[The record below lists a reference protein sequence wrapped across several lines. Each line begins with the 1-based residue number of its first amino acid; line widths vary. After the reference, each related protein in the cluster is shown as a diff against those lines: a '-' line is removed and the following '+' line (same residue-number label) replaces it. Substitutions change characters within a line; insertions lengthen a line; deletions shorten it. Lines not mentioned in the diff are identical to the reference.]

1 MLPSP
6 VSLLTALL
14 AVVVTVLAAEPT
26 VDVRFCSTPCTAF
39 IELLI
44 DTFILC
50 FT

>member
-14 AVVVTVLAAEPT
+14 AVLVTLFAAEPT
-26 VDVRFCSTPCTAF
+26 VDVRLCSTPCTAF
-39 IELLI
+39 IEFVFDILI
-44 DTFILC
+44 HP